1 MISCLYMKN
10 SKSADLNLL
19 QKNIKEAYEESV
31 RGNCKEVKDLL
42 FDCLLMLSKLSTSV
56 DAPKTKKHK
65 WSKDDELVGFYLA
78 NKYNDTS
85 SFRTDLLTKRLLRV
99 RPTISTGSL
108 QMLIQNFYHLMKKD
122 KGLGSASKL
131 AKEIH
136 LHYKNQPLGKLQA
149 LAENSLKNLERKN
162 R

>member
-1 MISCLYMKN
+1 MKPHLN
-10 SKSADLNLL
+10 SDLLQL
-19 QKNIKEAYEESV
+19 QKNIKAAYEESV
-31 RGNCKEVKDLL
+31 RGNCGKVKDLL
-42 FDCLLMLSKLSTSV
+42 FDSLLILSKLSTATVS
-56 DAPKTKKHK
+56 PKTKKHK
-65 WSKDDELVGFYLA
+65 WSKDDEIVGFYLA

-85 SFRTDLLTKRLLRV
+85 SFRKDLLTKRLLKG
-99 RPTISTGSL
+99 RPTISVGSL

-136 LHYKNQPLGKLQA
+136 LHHKNQDLSKLQH